1 MSETNAERLGH
12 RVRLRRAQ
20 LRIHTAKA
28 LADRAHVTPRLVSDL
43 EGGRRTNF
51 SGSTKAAIED
61 VLLWEP
67 GSIDI
72 TLTGGEPIPLET
84 APADQRPNRMHPS
97 LKAGVPIEVV
107 AESFSDIIRN
117 ISVMEGNTLA
127 INDMV
132 ERLRP
137 HGSVNFPSE
146 DEVETVKANA
156 MAGNMELR
164 SFLNDEIV
172 KMIATSYADN
182 ADEVVKLFAPLL
194 TEVTKPP
201 IRSSETQ
208 QPASSPPGV
217 TSLADRRPVPPPP
230 DTDDLDVAAS
240 RREKQSDGDRD
251 EGEDGPYEL
260 SLFNIQSGLRTKRE
274 FASGAEAY
282 EYAREFLI
290 SEGEKPHLV
299 DAALGDAGQHIA
311 DTSAEGY
318 GVRIRKIV
326 DRSAALDDDDK

>member
-1 MSETNAERLGH
+1 MGETNAERLGH

-72 TLTGGEPIPLET
+72 TLAGGEPILLET
-84 APADQRPNRMHPS
+84 VPADQRPNRTHPS
-97 LKAGVPIEVV
+97 LKAGVPIEAV
-107 AESFSDIIRN
+107 AESFSDIIRH
-117 ISVMEGNTLA
+117 IRVVEGNTLA
-127 INDMV
+127 INEMV

-137 HGSVNFPSE
+137 RGNAKFPSE
-146 DEVETVKANA
+146 DEVEAVKANA

-194 TEVTKPP
+194 AEVAKPP
-201 IRSSETQ
+201 IRSGETRQ
-208 QPASSPPGV
+208 ADEASPPGV
-217 TSLADRRPVPPPP
+217 TSLADRRRPVPPPP
-230 DTDDLDVAAS
+230 DIDDLDVAAS
-240 RREKQSDGDRD
+240 RREKRSDGER
-251 EGEDGPYEL
+251 
-260 SLFNIQSGLRTKRE
+260 
-274 FASGAEAY
+274 
-282 EYAREFLI
+282 
-290 SEGEKPHLV
+290 
-299 DAALGDAGQHIA
+299 
-311 DTSAEGY
+311 
-318 GVRIRKIV
+318 
-326 DRSAALDDDDK
+326 DDDE